1 MKKHILVI
9 DDDNKLRN
17 LIIKHLKNEG
27 FYVNGAENPQQADVL
42 LNIFDFDALIMDVM
56 MPKKDGFTYLKEL
69 KEKAFTTPIIMLT
82 AMGNPQSRIQGLEYG
97 ADDYLPKPFEPKEL
111 TLRINNIIK
120 RYPQPINYIPLF
132 DNILFFPKKGILQ
145 RNNDIL
151 TLTSIEK
158 ELFYL
163 LSKNL
168 YVCVSRE
175 KICSTLEIENPRTVD
190 VQITRLRKKIENI
203 FHNKDLIQTNR
214 GKGYTLVGK

>member
-1 MKKHILVI
+1 M
-9 DDDNKLRN
+9 
-17 LIIKHLKNEG
+17 
-27 FYVNGAENPQQADVL
+27 
-42 LNIFDFDALIMDVM
+42 
-56 MPKKDGFTYLKEL
+56 
-69 KEKAFTTPIIMLT
+69 
-82 AMGNPQSRIQGLEYG
+82 
-97 ADDYLPKPFEPKEL
+97 
-111 TLRINNIIK
+111 
-120 RYPQPINYIPLF
+120 
-132 DNILFFPKKGILQ
+132 Q